1 MCPRG
6 LISPMRPISFICG
19 RPQGP
24 CSYGRGYEK
33 GWRVAAFFYSA
44 PMSLQRARETLELM
58 LGHLGLVFEV
68 EEMEPAGRHV
78 LNIHSREA
86 GRLIGRDGH
95 VLEDLQYLLNRILS
109 RTDAEA
115 PNVIIDVEGYRQ
127 KEKQDFLGR
136 IRELADEVRRTGRPM
151 VLAPMNSFDRRLV
164 HQAFAEDP
172 EIATHSEEGSARLK
186 QITLAL
192 RSSSGSPT
200 ET

>member
-1 MCPRG
+1 
-6 LISPMRPISFICG
+6 
-19 RPQGP
+19 
-24 CSYGRGYEK
+24 
-33 GWRVAAFFYSA
+33 
-44 PMSLQRARETLELM
+44 M

-109 RTDAEA
+109 RLDENA
-115 PNVIIDVEGYRQ
+115 PNVIVDIEGYRQ

-136 IRELADEVRRTGRPM
+136 IRELADEVRRTGQPM
-151 VLAPMNSFDRRLV
+151 VLAPLNSFDRRLV

-192 RSSSGSPT
+192 RSSTGNAGGSPT

>member
-1 MCPRG
+1 
-6 LISPMRPISFICG
+6 
-19 RPQGP
+19 
-24 CSYGRGYEK
+24 
-33 GWRVAAFFYSA
+33 
-44 PMSLQRARETLELM
+44 MSLPRARETLELM

-86 GRLIGRDGH
+86 GRLIGRDGQ
-95 VLEDLQYLLNRILS
+95 VLEDLQYLLNRILDRS
-109 RTDAEA
+109 EEGAA
-115 PNVIIDVEGYRQ
+115 NVIIDVEGYRQ

-136 IRELADEVRRTGRPM
+136 VRELADQVRRSGRPL

-172 EIATHSEEGSARLK
+172 EIATQSEESTARLK

-192 RSSSGSPT
+192 RSSISAPSQT
-200 ET
+200 S